1 MALEDRLPY
10 NRLQPLGRQRVERNG
25 RFCVPRSA
33 GEFSTM
39 SKVMAKFIGTF
50 WFVPGGCGSVVLA
63 AGFPQLGRVSGVSER
78 ASSR

>member
-1 MALEDRLPY
+1 
-10 NRLQPLGRQRVERNG
+10 
-25 RFCVPRSA
+25 
-33 GEFSTM
+33 M

-63 AGFPQLGRVSGVSER
+63 AGFPQLGRVSCVSER